1 MVRSINY
8 VKNGKEQ
15 WGILKYAPLEK
26 GDIIFMSKE
35 DILKGQLS
43 ELELE
48 IKEIE
53 RKARNV
59 KNELRELKAKK
70 IKNKDNNKYKFN
82 HKK

>member
-1 MVRSINY
+1 MVRNSNDDR
-8 VKNGKEQ
+8 KTKEQ
-15 WGILKYAPLEK
+15 WGIPKYAPLEK
-26 GDIIFMSKE
+26 GEIIFMSKE

-59 KNELRELKAKK
+59 KNELRELRAKK
-70 IKNKDNNKYKFN
+70 SRNKDNNKYKFDR
-82 HKK
+82 KK